1 MMASDYYE
9 LMQITP
15 AATFDEVHKAYRS
28 LAMQYHPDRNA
39 TPGAAATM
47 VAINEA
53 YAVLSEPSSRRQYD
67 QSRTKTEPFEIA
79 GPVLRAAYETLL
91 KQGWIVAQSSDTTL
105 VLELDS
111 RAVRVTFVARLDNA
125 ILKKIGR
132 QSAGFSVVLAV
143 EIERPFDLSLTTAVI
158 DLMHS
163 SHHGA
168 PFPDEVYRALFNP
181 LLS

>member
-1 MMASDYYE
+1 MMACDYYE
-9 LMQITP
+9 LLQITS

-39 TPGAAATM
+39 TPAAASTM

-53 YAVLSEPSSRRQYD
+53 YAVLSEPSSRRRYD
-67 QSRTKTEPFEIA
+67 QARTKTEPFEIA

-91 KQGWIVAQSSDTTL
+91 RQGWTVAQSSDTTL
-105 VLELDS
+105 VLERDW

-125 ILKKIGR
+125 LLKKIGR
-132 QSAGFSVVLAV
+132 QAAGFSVVMAV
-143 EIERPFDLSLTTAVI
+143 DIEKPFNLSLTTAVI

-163 SHHGA
+163 RHDGA
-168 PFPDEVYRALFNP
+168 PFPDEVYRALFTP
-181 LLS
+181 FIP